1 MTSSAKVILNRP
13 QVRSQTNAPSV
24 GMLYVNETK
33 AVESPRSVLKLE
45 YEGIHQGTEEG
56 TEDVWVK
63 LTGSIVAFCGRTVRR
78 A

>member
-33 AVESPRSVLKLE
+33 AVESLRSVLKLE
-45 YEGIHQGTEEG
+45 YEGKEG
-56 TEDVWVK
+56 TEDVWVR
-63 LTGSIVAFCGRTVRR
+63 LTGSIIAFCDRTVRR
-78 A
+78 ARRHFT